1 MSPSCSRE
9 DRITIS
15 LPEND
20 VDNNN
25 NNEIYIRLESVTK
38 TDHRT
43 HPLLLGSQ
51 SPAATRRIF
60 ADDTAFI
67 RSVAIYMAS
76 ESTKVMPHLR
86 LFEDDEV
93 SVVRTGPSGI
103 IVQVEFDSLASSTT
117 STTVLDLFYALLI
130 DLVDLQVL
138 PGPFGL
144 SLQRHRLHRH
154 VECTTTTGATTTT
167 TWQKCTAHVPL
178 DGADSAASAESFRQ
192 FLQGGRG
199 SSSSSAATASGIFSF
214 ASPHE
219 WSSWWMGKA
228 SQSLDDARNV
238 MAGSGFYHHLDD
250 YYSIFPTRPARWM
263 EWSRN
268 CSSDASNN
276 SCQWMVAQGIQYN
289 VFVRSVD
296 QKLATSSLPLSSLLP
311 TTQLSILSIDPFA
324 DHTLIDLVHTGR
336 KKRIALAEM
345 DQLLYVDE
353 HSSARRRYTATTP
366 QLDLSRVFLRDND
379 DSDAMTTPPITYT
392 GRCSVHSRILRDRG
406 QSNTGTL
413 ELYTENA
420 CRGGLCHVTIV
431 QKLPTFFAPIWRSL
445 KVLVDDQS
453 IPFREL
459 RAGSHIDFH
468 DDGSSQITMHSN
480 ATSLR
485 LLLDYDP
492 VFLSIDSFPGNANRG
507 FEFPPAMASFQ
518 CGTTST
524 TRATTVHLYTDT
536 QLVLSPLPD
545 MSMPFNVISLT
556 CTFYAFVV
564 GSILNLAIKKASKHV
579 KDQLNPDNTEP
590 DSLAGKI
597 KAKVSSLFRGVYQKL
612 RHAFVRSTSTVE
624 PANQSAA
631 MPLPENVAVLGGKKD
646 E

>member
-20 VDNNN
+20 DDND
-25 NNEIYIRLESVTK
+25 NNEIYVRLESVTK

-43 HPLLLGSQ
+43 HPLLLGPQ
-51 SPAATRRIF
+51 SFATRRIF
-60 ADDTAFI
+60 ADDTSTLV

-86 LFEDDEV
+86 LFEDDEE

-103 IVQVEFDSLASSTT
+103 IVQVEFDSLAATT
-117 STTVLDLFYALLI
+117 STTVLDLFYTLLI

-154 VECTTTTGATTTT
+154 VECTTTTTGATTTTT

-192 FLQGGRG
+192 FLPGGRG
-199 SSSSSAATASGIFSF
+199 SSSSATAATGIFSF
-214 ASPHE
+214 ASPYE
-219 WSSWWMGKA
+219 WSSWWMGKT

-238 MAGSGFYHHLDD
+238 MAGSGFDHHLDD
-250 YYSIFPTRPARWM
+250 YYLIHPTRPARWM

-268 CSSDASNN
+268 CTSDANNN

-311 TTQLSILSIDPFA
+311 TSQSSILSVDPFA
-324 DHTLIDLVHTGR
+324 DHTLIDVVQTGR
-336 KKRIALAEM
+336 KKRIALAET
-345 DQLLYVDE
+345 DQLQNVEE
-353 HSSARRRYTATTP
+353 HSSTRRRYTATTLK
-366 QLDLSRVFLRDND
+366 LDLSRVFLRDND

-406 QSNTGTL
+406 QGNTGTL
-413 ELYTENA
+413 ELYAENA
-420 CRGGLCHVTIV
+420 CHGGGLCHVTIV
-431 QKLPTFFAPIWRSL
+431 QKLPTFFSPIWRSL
-445 KVLVDDQS
+445 KVLVDDQRV
-453 IPFREL
+453 PFREL

-480 ATSLR
+480 ATSVR

-524 TRATTVHLYTDT
+524 TRVTTVHLYTDT
-536 QLVLSPLPD
+536 QLILSPLPD

-579 KDQLNPDNTEP
+579 KDQLTPDNTEP

-612 RHAFVRSTSTVE
+612 QHAFVRSTSSVE